1 MVYLLSSRVVPVALD
16 GPHTVAVRP
25 VTPEDARSILGE
37 GFVSAVGHEGTA
49 QVLSALLGIV
59 VPPNRIAVEMRPGDE
74 AVHLAI
80 TARLPE
86 GRVLTAEELAGIPY
100 QLVHSRVLA

>member
-1 MVYLLSSRVVPVALD
+1 MLYLLSTRMIPVVLD
-16 GPHTVAVRP
+16 GPHTITVQP
-25 VTPEDARSILGE
+25 VTCEEARSILSG
-37 GFVSAVGHEGTA
+37 GYVSAVGHEGTA